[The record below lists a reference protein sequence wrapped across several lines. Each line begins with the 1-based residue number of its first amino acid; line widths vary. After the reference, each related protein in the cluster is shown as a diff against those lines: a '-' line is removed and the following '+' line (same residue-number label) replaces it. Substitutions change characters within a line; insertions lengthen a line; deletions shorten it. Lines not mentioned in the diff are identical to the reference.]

1 MLKKIT
7 SVVTMILVLFITSSD
22 SKTLYINND
31 FTYIRK
37 IYNNNDIIA
46 RLEIPYL
53 FNLFIPQSKD
63 NEYYLNHNLS
73 KRYDVRGNPFIDY
86 RSNINSNQINIYGH
100 NSYVFDLPFQKLI
113 QYLNK
118 DFFYKNNIIYLE
130 TETELRIYT
139 IFVLK
144 EVKLN
149 NEHML
154 HYSEDLQVSHI
165 DRLKE
170 DAIYTSN
177 ITYNEKSELLIIQ
190 TCTLKEDKSYYVI
203 CALRI

>member
-7 SVVTMILVLFITSSD
+7 SVLTMILILSIISRD
-22 SKTLYINND
+22 SKSLYITND
-31 FTYIRK
+31 FTYIKK
-37 IYNNNDIIA
+37 IYNNNNIIA

-53 FNLFIPQSKD
+53 FNIFIPQGKD

-73 KRYDVRGNPFIDY
+73 NRYDIRGHPFIDY

-100 NSYVFDLPFQKLI
+100 NSNVFDLPFQKLTN
-113 QYLNK
+113 YLDK

-139 IFVLK
+139 IFALK
-144 EVKLN
+144 EVKLS

-154 HYSEDLQVSHI
+154 HYSEELQVSHI
-165 DRLKE
+165 DKLKE
-170 DAIYTSN
+170 NSIYTSN
-177 ITYNEKSELLIIQ
+177 ITYNEKSELLILQ
-190 TCTLKEDKSYYVI
+190 TCTLKEDKTYYVI